1 MAIRSRV
8 LENSVMNHDA
18 LKLRQ
23 ELAEA
28 VSAGEMMVKILKLDQ
43 RWREEGRWRTAGE
56 VAHLT
61 AFLTDRFQTKG
72 AHCLLSE
79 TRQAQKWQKPQSG
92 QFKVNTDGAYDS
104 DTGSGGRGFIIRDD
118 HGIMVKAGVG
128 GEVFLQNAFHAELLG
143 CVAGLREAAK
153 LRLNRVCLE
162 IDATAVKTAI
172 DGDDRLSALGGI
184 ITELKLLPFS
194 EFASWSVCVCPHSC
208 NKTADAIAAYGCRSS
223 SGFRVLWDVVPQ
235 FIELW

>member
-1 MAIRSRV
+1 
-8 LENSVMNHDA
+8 MNHDA

-28 VSAGEMMVKILKLDQ
+28 VSAREMMVKILKLDQ
-43 RWREEGRWRTAGE
+43 RWREEGRWRTGGE

-61 AFLTDRFQTKG
+61 AF
-72 AHCLLSE
+72 
-79 TRQAQKWQKPQSG
+79 
-92 QFKVNTDGAYDS
+92 
-104 DTGSGGRGFIIRDD
+104 
-118 HGIMVKAGVG
+118 
-128 GEVFLQNAFHAELLG
+128 
-143 CVAGLREAAK
+143 LREAAK